1 MKRSIHIKGTELD
14 LRRPMVMGILNV
26 TPDSFSDGGKYDT
39 VNTALT
45 QAHKMINDGAGI
57 IDVGGYSSKPGAAD
71 VSVQEELDRV
81 IPIIEKLANTVDIPI
96 SIDTF
101 RSKVAIAAV
110 QAGACIVNDI
120 SAGDDDEDMI
130 PSVATLGVAYIM
142 MHKQGKSKT
151 MQNNPQYLEVVQD
164 VFDYLLAKNEEC
176 RMAGIND
183 LIIDPGFGFGK
194 TLEHNYTLLKQL
206 KVFNSLEIP
215 LMVGLSRKSMIYN
228 FLGTDASNA
237 LNGTSFLH
245 SFALQNG
252 ANLLRVH
259 DVKEAVECVKL
270 FEKMRG

>member
-110 QAGACIVNDI
+110 QAGA
-120 SAGDDDEDMI
+120 
-130 PSVATLGVAYIM
+130 
-142 MHKQGKSKT
+142 
-151 MQNNPQYLEVVQD
+151 
-164 VFDYLLAKNEEC
+164 
-176 RMAGIND
+176 
-183 LIIDPGFGFGK
+183 
-194 TLEHNYTLLKQL
+194 
-206 KVFNSLEIP
+206 
-215 LMVGLSRKSMIYN
+215 
-228 FLGTDASNA
+228 
-237 LNGTSFLH
+237 
-245 SFALQNG
+245 
-252 ANLLRVH
+252 
-259 DVKEAVECVKL
+259 
-270 FEKMRG
+270 

>member
-1 MKRSIHIKGTELD
+1 
-14 LRRPMVMGILNV
+14 MVMGILNV

>member
-142 MHKQGKSKT
+142 IHKQGKSKT

>member
-110 QAGACIVNDI
+110 QAGAWIVNDI

-130 PSVATLGVAYIM
+130 PSVAALGVPYIM

>member
-45 QAHKMINDGAGI
+45 QAHKMISDGAGI

>member
-1 MKRSIHIKGTELD
+1 
-14 LRRPMVMGILNV
+14 MGILNV
-26 TPDSFSDGGKYDT
+26 TPDSFSDGGKY
-39 VNTALT
+39 VALNAALD
-45 QAHKMINDGAGI
+45 QAHQMINDGAGI

-71 VSVQEELDRV
+71 VSEQEELDRV
-81 IPIIEKLANTVDIPI
+81 IPIIQKLTNTVGIPI

-101 RSKVAIAAV
+101 RSTVAIAAV

-130 PSVATLGVAYIM
+130 PSVAALGVPYIM

-151 MQNNPQYLEVVQD
+151 MQNNPKYVDVVQD
-164 VFDYLLAKNEEC
+164 VFVYLLAKKEAC
-176 RMAGIND
+176 RTAGIND

-194 TLEHNYTLLKQL
+194 TVEHNYALLKQL
-206 KVFNSLEIP
+206 MVFNSLELP
-215 LMVGLSRKSMIYN
+215 LLVGLSRKSMIYN
-228 FLGTDASNA
+228 FLGIDAHNA

-270 FEKMRG
+270 FKKMRG

>member
-1 MKRSIHIKGTELD
+1 MKRSIHIKGTVLD
-14 LRRPMVMGILNV
+14 LSRPVVMGILNV

-39 VNTALT
+39 VNTAFS

-71 VSVQEELDRV
+71 VSEQEELDRV
-81 IPIIEKLANTVDIPI
+81 IPIIQKLTNTVGIPI

-101 RSKVAIAAV
+101 RSTVAIAAV

-120 SAGDDDEDMI
+120 SAGDEDEDMI
-130 PSVATLGVAYIM
+130 PSVAALGVPYIM

-151 MQNNPQYLEVVQD
+151 MQNNPKYVDVVQD
-164 VFDYLLAKNEEC
+164 VFDYLLAKKEAC
-176 RMAGIND
+176 RTAGIND

-194 TLEHNYTLLKQL
+194 TVEHNYALLKQL
-206 KVFNSLEIP
+206 MVFNSLELP
-215 LMVGLSRKSMIYN
+215 LLVGLSRKSMIYN
-228 FLGTDASNA
+228 FLGTDAHNA

-259 DVKEAVECVKL
+259 DVKEAVECIKL
-270 FEKMRG
+270 FEKMRS

>member
-1 MKRSIHIKGTELD
+1 
-14 LRRPMVMGILNV
+14 MGILNV

-39 VNTALT
+39 VNTAFS

-71 VSVQEELDRV
+71 VSEQEELDRV
-81 IPIIEKLANTVDIPI
+81 IPIIQKLTNTVGIPI

-101 RSKVAIAAV
+101 RSTVAIAAV

-120 SAGDDDEDMI
+120 SAGDEDEDMI
-130 PSVATLGVAYIM
+130 PSVAALGVPYIM

-151 MQNNPQYLEVVQD
+151 MQNNPKYVDVVQD
-164 VFDYLLAKNEEC
+164 VFDYLLAKKEAC
-176 RMAGIND
+176 RTAGIND

-194 TLEHNYTLLKQL
+194 TVEHNYALLKQL
-206 KVFNSLEIP
+206 MVFNSLELP
-215 LMVGLSRKSMIYN
+215 LLVGLSRKSMIYN
-228 FLGTDASNA
+228 FLGTDAHNA

-259 DVKEAVECVKL
+259 DVKEAVECIKL
-270 FEKMRG
+270 FEKMRS

>member
-14 LRRPMVMGILNV
+14 LGRPMVMGILNV

-130 PSVATLGVAYIM
+130 SSVATLGVAYIM

-228 FLGTDASNA
+228 LLGTDASNA

>member
-14 LRRPMVMGILNV
+14 LIRPVVMGILNV
-26 TPDSFSDGGKYDT
+26 TPDSFSDGGKY
-39 VNTALT
+39 VALNAALD
-45 QAHKMINDGAGI
+45 QAHQMINDGAGI

-71 VSVQEELDRV
+71 VSEQEELDRV
-81 IPIIEKLANTVDIPI
+81 IPIIQKLTNTVGIPI

-101 RSKVAIAAV
+101 RSTVAIAAV

-130 PSVATLGVAYIM
+130 PSVAALGVPYIM

-151 MQNNPQYLEVVQD
+151 MQNNPKYVDVVQD
-164 VFDYLLAKNEEC
+164 VFVYLLAKKEAC
-176 RMAGIND
+176 RTAGIND

-194 TLEHNYTLLKQL
+194 TVEHNYALLKQL
-206 KVFNSLEIP
+206 MVFDSLELP
-215 LMVGLSRKSMIYN
+215 LLVGLSRKSMIYN
-228 FLGTDASNA
+228 FLGIDAHNA

-270 FEKMRG
+270 FKKMRG

>member
-164 VFDYLLAKNEEC
+164 VFDYLLAKNEQC

-206 KVFNSLEIP
+206 KVFKSLEIP

>member
-1 MKRSIHIKGTELD
+1 MKRSIHIKGTVLD
-14 LRRPMVMGILNV
+14 LSRPVVMGILNV
-26 TPDSFSDGGKYDT
+26 TPDSFSDGGKYHT
-39 VNTALT
+39 VNAALT
-45 QAHKMINDGAGI
+45 QAHQMINAGAGI

-71 VSVQEELDRV
+71 VSLQEELDRV
-81 IPIIEKLANTVDIPI
+81 IPIIQKLTNTVDIPI

-120 SAGDDDEDMI
+120 SAGDDDEDMVL
-130 PSVATLGVAYIM
+130 SVAALGVPYIM

-151 MQNNPQYLEVVQD
+151 MQNNPQYVDVVQD
-164 VFDYLLAKNEEC
+164 VFEYLLAKKESC
-176 RMAGIND
+176 RKAGIHD

-194 TLEHNYTLLKQL
+194 TVEHNYALLRQL
-206 KVFNSLEIP
+206 KVFNNLELP
-215 LMVGLSRKSMIYN
+215 LLVGLSRKSMIYN
-228 FLGTDASNA
+228 FLGTDAHNA

-259 DVKEAVECVKL
+259 DVKEAVECIKL
-270 FEKMRG
+270 FEKMSD

>member
-71 VSVQEELDRV
+71 VSEQEELDRV
-81 IPIIEKLANTVDIPI
+81 VPIIEKLANTVDIPI

-130 PSVATLGVAYIM
+130 PSVAALGVPYIM

-164 VFDYLLAKNEEC
+164 VFDYLLAKKEEC
-176 RMAGIND
+176 CAAGITN

-194 TLEHNYTLLKQL
+194 TVEHNYTLLKRL
-206 KVFNSLEIP
+206 KIFYSLGLP

-228 FLGTDASNA
+228 FLGTDAHNA
-237 LNGTSFLH
+237 LNGTTFLH

-270 FEKMRG
+270 FEKMRD

>member
-228 FLGTDASNA
+228 LLGTDASNA

>member
-164 VFDYLLAKNEEC
+164 VFDYLLAKNEQC

>member
-81 IPIIEKLANTVDIPI
+81 IPIIEKIANTVDIPI

-130 PSVATLGVAYIM
+130 PSVAALGVAYIM

-176 RMAGIND
+176 RMAGIDD